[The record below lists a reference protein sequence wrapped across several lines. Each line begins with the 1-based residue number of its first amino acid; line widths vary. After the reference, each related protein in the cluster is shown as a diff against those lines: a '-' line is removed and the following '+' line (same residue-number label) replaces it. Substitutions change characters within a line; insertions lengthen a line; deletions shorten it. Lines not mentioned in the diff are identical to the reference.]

1 MTELTIMTTTLVI
14 SNNSLYHKKSYFN
27 TIPSYQS
34 THPNSRVVSESWVGS
49 TSLHL
54 FIFVSCILKQFF
66 VATSL
71 KEGSAPLMPN
81 TKGVVSDKKNYLRE
95 GFEKKKDWEFPT
107 VQRPPSPQNLKKDPF
122 FKFFYMTYNHS
133 ISRIFGSW
141 NIQLKISIFKRISL
155 LCWCWGLTY
164 PL

>member
-1 MTELTIMTTTLVI
+1 MTTTLVI

-81 TKGVVSDKKNYLRE
+81 TKGVVSDKKNYIRE
-95 GFEKKKDWEFPT
+95 GFEKKKTGNFQLFRD
-107 VQRPPSPQNLKKDPF
+107 PPPLKIWKKIHFLNFFTWPIIIPF
-122 FKFFYMTYNHS
+122 LAFSGHETYN
-133 ISRIFGSW
+133 
-141 NIQLKISIFKRISL
+141 
-155 LCWCWGLTY
+155 
-164 PL
+164 

>member
-95 GFEKKKDWEFPT
+95 GFEKKRLGISNCSETPL
-107 VQRPPSPQNLKKDPF
+107 PSKFEKRSIFFNFFTWPIIIPF
-122 FKFFYMTYNHS
+122 LAFSGHETYN
-133 ISRIFGSW
+133 
-141 NIQLKISIFKRISL
+141 
-155 LCWCWGLTY
+155 
-164 PL
+164 